1 MPASDADHGARST
14 SAEERLVLVV
24 PDSQFQAEAG
34 GLDIRAAWQALW
46 NAKGRIAAVTLLF
59 AVGATAYALLA
70 TSWWR
75 VEVVLAPADEKTMPA
90 IGGQLGGLAALAGV
104 NLGGSGASID
114 ALAILR
120 SREFARD
127 FIADNDLVPV
137 LFARDWDPERK
148 AWKSSNPR
156 RQRDVRDAV
165 KKFHEDVLRVSQDRQ
180 TKIVTLT
187 VDWTDPEMAAQWA
200 GELVRRVNERMRER
214 ALRRAE
220 GNMKY
225 LEAELARTNVVTLQ
239 QSIGRIVENEMQTV
253 MLARGNEDFAF
264 RVLDGPIVP
273 KYPVRPRKVFVV
285 LLAMLV
291 GGLLTAFVSIAA
303 SIWRTGSRG
312 QLSRDS
318 E

>member
-1 MPASDADHGARST
+1 MQASDADPGARST

-34 GLDIRAAWQALW
+34 GLDFRAAWQALW
-46 NAKGRIAAVTLLF
+46 KAKGVIAAVTLLF
-59 AVGATAYALLA
+59 AVCATAYALLA
-70 TSWWR
+70 TPWWR
-75 VEVVLAPADEKTMPA
+75 VEVVLAPADEKMMPA

-104 NLGGSGASID
+104 NLGGAGASID

-180 TKIVTLT
+180 TKIVTLR
-187 VDWTDPEMAAQWA
+187 VDWTDPEVAAQWA

-220 GNMKY
+220 SNLKY
-225 LEAELARTNVVTLQ
+225 LEAELARTNMVTLQ

-264 RVLDGPIVP
+264 RVLDGPVAP
-273 KYPVRPRKVFVV
+273 KYPIRPKRLFTIV
-285 LLAMLV
+285 LGTLV
-291 GGLLTAFVSIAA
+291 GVFLGTLGVLVLHG
-303 SIWRTGSRG
+303 WRSSGSERG
-312 QLSRDS
+312 
-318 E
+318 

>member
-1 MPASDADHGARST
+1 MQASDADPGARST

-24 PDSQFQAEAG
+24 PDSQFQAEGG
-34 GLDIRAAWQALW
+34 GLDFRAAWQTLW
-46 NAKGRIAAVTLLF
+46 KAKGVIAAVTLLF
-59 AVGATAYALLA
+59 AVAATAYALLA
-70 TSWWR
+70 TPWWR
-75 VEVVLAPADEKTMPA
+75 VEVVLAPADEKMMPA

-180 TKIVTLT
+180 TKIVTLR

-220 GNMKY
+220 GNLKY

-264 RVLDGPIVP
+264 RVLDGPVAP
-273 KYPVRPRKVFVV
+273 KYPVRPKRLFIVV
-285 LLAMLV
+285 LGTLVGALVGIVGVLAMR
-291 GGLLTAFVSIAA
+291 VSGNGKRPA
-303 SIWRTGSRG
+303 
-312 QLSRDS
+312 LS
-318 E
+318 